1 MKFSYKLVAVLLIA
15 LLVLGI
21 YRLGVEN
28 NASAAEDDQ
37 AAYSK
42 TENIYLWFS
51 DPSLEEFY
59 TSAAV
64 AFHEENP
71 DVRVIPVLVTSEEY
85 LEYVNEASVD
95 GENYPDAFMLTNDQL
110 EKAYLAG
117 LASEIGEKTDV
128 VTDDH
133 FSKVAQNA
141 VTYHGKK
148 IAYPLYFETSVLV
161 YNKTYLDK
169 WIEKVKEEGLKEEDN
184 SDMDMSQIDESQTY
198 GDSAE
203 SKTGDEDEGYDV
215 ETLTLEDLIPK
226 TINDIKSFA
235 DEYNAG
241 EGVEGVFKWDVSD
254 VFYNYFFVGNYMI
267 IGGEAG
273 DDATNVNIYNEDTI
287 NCMRVYQALNQF
299 FSIDAETSSYDKMI
313 EDFIDGKFV
322 YSIATSDVIE
332 RLKNAEVEA
341 AAKLEEEKKELEVNI
356 REWENEVAVGA
367 MTSEDMQAAIEK
379 AESNFTSPYEFGYAR
394 VPMLSDTLKSKSL
407 SVSDVVVVNGY
418 SRHKLAANR
427 FAAFLTTEYADRIYA
442 KTGKIA
448 SSTDA
453 GYTDE
458 TLLLFQEEYANS
470 MPLPK
475 LIEASNF
482 WVQLEI
488 TFTNAWTGNDVD
500 SLLITL
506 SEQINT
512 QISGAKYKETK
523 LDVPVEG
530 AETAQESGSD

>member
-1 MKFSYKLVAVLLIA
+1 MKFSYKLIAVILVA

-28 NASAAEDDQ
+28 NAEALEDDQ
-37 AAYSK
+37 TAYNK
-42 TENIYLWFS
+42 TENIYFWYS
-51 DPSLEEFY
+51 DASLEEFF
-59 TSAAV
+59 TGAAV
-64 AFHEENP
+64 AFHEENE

-85 LEYVNEASVD
+85 LEYVNEASVA
-95 GENYPDAFMLTNDQL
+95 GENYPDVFMITNEQL

-117 LASEIGEKTDV
+117 LASQIDDSTDV
-128 VTDDH
+128 VNRAH
-133 FSKVAQNA
+133 FSKVAENA

-148 IAYPLYFETSVLV
+148 VAYPLYFETSVLV
-161 YNKTYLDK
+161 YNKTYLNR
-169 WIEKVKEEGLKEEDN
+169 WIKKVKEEGLPQEDDSEIDPNEIDPTNYGGDAVGEE
-184 SDMDMSQIDESQTY
+184 SID
-198 GDSAE
+198 G
-203 SKTGDEDEGYDV
+203 SKYDV
-215 ETLTLEDLIPK
+215 ETLSLEDLIPA
-226 TINDIKSFA
+226 TIDDIKSFA
-235 DEYNAG
+235 DVYDAP

-254 VFYNYFFVGNYMI
+254 VFYNYFFVGNYMV
-267 IGGEAG
+267 IGGESG

-287 NCMRVYQALNQF
+287 KCMNVYQNLNQF

-341 AAKLEEEKKELEVNI
+341 AAKLEEEKRELDANIKEWNA
-356 REWENEVAVGA
+356 EVAVGE
-367 MTSEDMQAAIEK
+367 MSEDDMKAAVEK

-394 VPMLSDTLKSKSL
+394 VPMISDELKSKSL
-407 SVSDVVVVNGY
+407 SVTDVAVVNGY
-418 SRHKLAANR
+418 SEHKHAANR
-427 FAAFLTTEYADRIYA
+427 FAAFLTTKYADRIYS

-448 SSTDA
+448 ASTDA
-453 GYTDE
+453 NYDDA

-488 TFTNAWTGNDVD
+488 TFFNAWKGNDVD
-500 SLLITL
+500 ALLTTL
-506 SEQINT
+506 SKQIET
-512 QISGAKYKETK
+512 QIAGTQYKEDK
-523 LDVPVEG
+523 EPDGDAEG
-530 AETAQESGSD
+530 GSEENTTND